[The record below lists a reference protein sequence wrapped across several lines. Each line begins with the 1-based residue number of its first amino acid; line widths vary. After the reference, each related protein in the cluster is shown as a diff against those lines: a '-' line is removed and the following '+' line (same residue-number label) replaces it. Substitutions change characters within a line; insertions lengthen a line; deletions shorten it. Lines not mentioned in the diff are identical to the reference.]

1 MGPGRRFLFV
11 VLLLE
16 VPLVAPSEGAVRLA
30 TTRAET
36 LYAADAMP
44 DCSKLSKLPDDGLP
58 LHVVRLRAQAD
69 GAPADQIRYRWSMR
83 APAVGQLVAD
93 LDIGPSAQGAAVAG
107 LCAEFGDACIL
118 TPDKLPFYTLPTILW
133 VAP

>member
-1 MGPGRRFLFV
+1 MGSARRFLFV

-16 VPLVAPSEGAVRLA
+16 VPFAAPGGGAVRLA
-30 TTRAET
+30 ATRAET

-83 APAVGQLVAD
+83 APAVGLLVAD

-107 LCAEFGDACIL
+107 GFAPVGGAPIL
-118 TPDKLPFYTLPTILW
+118 PPPQPGLFNPPTH
-133 VAP
+133 